1 MYPIETLE
9 QVCGD
14 WTLTLVRACDDEGHL
29 KYPITESELKDVFAA
44 TIGKEAGLTRR
55 SDYAL
60 TVRHL
65 HADKNGIAEVGL
77 YTLQVVLADGSDT
90 DFNVWVVP
98 SGTGEHQGVEFRQ
111 HGRKTREE
119 REGAAPTVRLTR
131 EQVAAVAYALGH
143 LDHAGGEGH
152 FHASMLTHLRSL
164 VTNSKHIA
172 G

>member
-44 TIGKEAGLTRR
+44 TIGKEAGLARR

-65 HADKNGIAEVGL
+65 HADKSGIAEVGL
-77 YTLQVVLADGSDT
+77 YTVQVVLADGSDT

-98 SGTGEHQGVEFRQ
+98 ANAGEHHGVEFRQ
-111 HGRKTREE
+111 HGRKSRDESKDQTP
-119 REGAAPTVRLTR
+119 GVRLTR
-131 EQVAAVAYALGH
+131 DQLAAVAYALGH
-143 LDHAGGEGH
+143 LDYAGGDGN
-152 FHASMLTHLRSL
+152 FHASMLSHLRSL